1 MQYNKIIT
9 LSDEVKQIIQTYKNT
24 DMFPK
29 DVNISAPLVKVVLA
43 DDKVFDLAIDRIG
56 ETYWFSANII
66 DTEGNVIAAFSPK
79 ETLDEW
85 SATADNGETYNI
97 EIQME

>member
-29 DVNISAPLVKVVLA
+29 DVPVSAPLVRVVLA
-43 DDKVFDLAIDRIG
+43 DDRIFDLAIDRVG

-66 DTEGNVIAAFSPK
+66 DTNGNTIAAFSPK

-85 SATADNGETYNI
+85 SATADNGEIYNI